1 MGGCVLRAWGDDFQ
15 PESFLAGSSFESCN
29 VFTKGARKS
38 EGRTWDTSGLTVL
51 VSDDSDNFKHQ
62 VNKAIEFLTSNR
74 LELQRLKSSVGV
86 KGLSLDFGMSGTD
99 SSLQNHFFPPELIS
113 LAAEY
118 ALALEV
124 SIYAS

>member
-15 PESFLAGSSFESCN
+15 PELFRAGSSLEPCN

-38 EGRTWDTSGLTVL
+38 EGHTWNTSGLTVP
-51 VSDDSDNFKHQ
+51 VSDVDNFKHQ
-62 VNKAIEFLTSNR
+62 VNVAIEFLTSNR
-74 LELQRLKSSVGV
+74 LEIQRLKSSVGID
-86 KGLSLDFGMSGTD
+86 GLSLDFGVSETNNFC
-99 SSLQNHFFPPELIS
+99 QNHFFPPELIS

-118 ALALEV
+118 PLALEV

>member
-15 PESFLAGSSFESCN
+15 PESFLAGSSLEPCN
-29 VFTKGARKS
+29 VFTKGTRKS

-62 VNKAIEFLTSNR
+62 VTDAIEFLTSNR
-74 LELQRLKSSVGV
+74 LELQRLKSSVGID
-86 KGLSLDFGMSGTD
+86 GLSLDFGVSGTNGF
-99 SSLQNHFFPPELIS
+99 LQNHFFPSELIS

>member
-1 MGGCVLRAWGDDFQ
+1 MGGCVLRAWGDNFQ
-15 PESFLAGSSFESCN
+15 PESFLAGSSLEPCN

-62 VNKAIEFLTSNR
+62 VTDAIEFLTSNR
-74 LELQRLKSSVGV
+74 LELQRLKASVGID
-86 KGLSLDFGMSGTD
+86 GLSLDFGVSETNGF
-99 SSLQNHFFPPELIS
+99 LQNHFFPPELIS
-113 LAAEY
+113 LAAEH
-118 ALALEV
+118 ALGLEV

>member
-15 PESFLAGSSFESCN
+15 PESFLAGSPLEPCN
-29 VFTKGARKS
+29 VFTKGTRKS

-62 VNKAIEFLTSNR
+62 VNDAIEFLTSNR
-74 LELQRLKSSVGV
+74 LELQRLKSSVGID
-86 KGLSLDFGMSGTD
+86 GLSLDFGVSGKNGFWQRH
-99 SSLQNHFFPPELIS
+99 LFPPELIS